1 MYKDEDEYNKFIK
14 KAYGSH
20 ENAMKG
26 CWFVP
31 ILSCKERCGAKQYTY
46 SWAYNGI
53 KVTDK
58 SKIKDIV
65 TKIKVL
71 GYDYISRIN
80 AFLYCID
87 TKGIIKV
94 ETESRK
100 YFIDIALAY
109 EDGISIDTALKRVK
123 QGIEEFEKLTNNK
136 VETVFKYEAF
146 DHKDH
151 LFRKKRTHKR
161 VKIIYQIQITEN
173 IKDNDLE
180 DIRIA
185 DFLEEEL

>member
-1 MYKDEDEYNKFIK
+1 MDEDDDEYNEFIK
-14 KAYGSH
+14 KAYESH
-20 ENAMKG
+20 ENAITG
-26 CWFVP
+26 YWFVP
-31 ILSCKERCGAKQYTY
+31 NPSSKEMWRPTRYTY
-46 SWAYNGI
+46 SWVYGGI

-71 GYDYISRIN
+71 EYDYISRIN

-180 DIRIA
+180 DIRTA